1 MRENCRPKKRQPD
14 TTRIASQVV
23 RPVMGSVRSRFFTRL
38 HAKTPIRPPKIP
50 PNSFV
55 QRILP
60 VTPTRSTG
68 CAQIPAIF
76 MKTRNFGGRG
86 EGYPRGVTRPVL
98 APRQSPVPTPAAEWA
113 RRPMAHKSVAPWLP
127 PTANTFSSRGQ
138 RHDCEL
144 RPAAH
149 PLRNPVRALARAQS
163 AANIERHLLLAD
175 SIQYCRFDLLRFSIE
190 CQVRQ
195 HHRAGENRAHGIGE
209 ILARD
214 RRGRAVYRL
223 EHRGASGMDIAAGRH
238 TESSL
243 QRGGQVGN
251 DV

>member
-1 MRENCRPKKRQPD
+1 
-14 TTRIASQVV
+14 
-23 RPVMGSVRSRFFTRL
+23 MGSVRSRFFTHF
-38 HAKTPIRPPKIP
+38 HAKTPVQPPKIP

-68 CAQIPAIF
+68 CAQNPAIL

-86 EGYPRGVTRPVL
+86 EGYPGAVARPVL
-98 APRQSPVPTPAAEWA
+98 APRQSPVPTSAAEWA
-113 RRPMAHKSVAPWLP
+113 RRPTAHKSVAPWLP
-127 PTANTFSSRGQ
+127 PTANTFSSRAQ
-138 RHDCEL
+138 KHDCEL
-144 RPAAH
+144 NLRAAAH
-149 PLRNPVRALARAQS
+149 ALRDPPCAVARAER
-163 AANIERHLLLAD
+163 AADIERHLLLAD

-190 CQVRQ
+190 SQVRQ

-209 ILARD
+209 VLARD

-238 TESSL
+238 AESSL
-243 QRGGQVGN
+243 QRGGEVG
-251 DV
+251 DDIAKHVVGHDDLERLRLAHHLQA